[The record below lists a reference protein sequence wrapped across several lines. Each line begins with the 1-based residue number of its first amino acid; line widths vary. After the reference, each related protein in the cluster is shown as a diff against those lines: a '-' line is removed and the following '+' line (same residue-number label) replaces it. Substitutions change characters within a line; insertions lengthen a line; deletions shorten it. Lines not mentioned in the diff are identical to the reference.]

1 MDEDE
6 KVRFKRW
13 NIWTVESGTLK
24 HVSKQTSIK
33 QKWRKN
39 YKCLAL
45 SITGLRTVI
54 STHDISKIAIK
65 CKLTTDIA
73 IM

>member
-1 MDEDE
+1 MWMKKSDSNDGTYEQL
-6 KVRFKRW
+6 KVE
-13 NIWTVESGTLK
+13 NK
-24 HVSKQTSIK
+24 HVSKQTSLK

-73 IM
+73 IL

>member
-6 KVRFKRW
+6 KSDSNDGTYEQLK
-13 NIWTVESGTLK
+13 VEPSSMFQNKLVLNKMT
-24 HVSKQTSIK
+24 
-33 QKWRKN
+33 KN

-54 STHDISKIAIK
+54 STHDISK
-65 CKLTTDIA
+65 
-73 IM
+73 